1 MARLPDPSHLQQ
13 DEQNK
18 QLAIPDIKV
27 PAPPVGATATEKA
40 LSLAQKLRLD
50 RLLLPLDGSNEAEQA
65 LPYAAI
71 IAKRVGGE
79 INLFH
84 CLQPMHPVQI
94 GKPGYLPYPD
104 AQHDRGNHLATAYLQ
119 EVKARLKPHGINA
132 RWNVA
137 TGEAAPLIA
146 YRAATGNFGMT
157 LLAAHT
163 LPRVVRGIHANV
175 TANLWKMT
183 AGPLFLFN
191 RAHIRL
197 NGSPPPHPETIF
209 IPISDKATFD
219 AALPIAST
227 LSMALNSRLVLL
239 LNAPKRNDSDGSAG
253 GRTITPEESAA
264 QAVAEELNAEGCHA
278 EVEHVSG
285 GVIAIARRQLQERGS
300 WVVAGS
306 HMRSGLARLFR
317 GSQGD
322 NFLRQCR
329 GPLIVVPDAEA
340 AKSREKSIRKKM
352 APAVGAV
359 LSR

>member
-1 MARLPDPSHLQQ
+1 MAP
-13 DEQNK
+13 EQV
-18 QLAIPDIKV
+18 LIRAR
-27 PAPPVGATATEKA
+27 G
-40 LSLAQKLRLD
+40 LRLD
-50 RLLLPLDGSNEAEQA
+50 RVLLPLDGSNESEQA
-65 LPYAAI
+65 LPYAGI
-71 IAKRVGGE
+71 IAKRLGGE

-84 CLQPMHPVQI
+84 CLQPMHPVQA
-94 GKPGYLPYPD
+94 GRPGYLPYPD
-104 AQHDRGNHLATAYLQ
+104 AQHDRGAHLATAYLK
-119 EVKARLKPHGINA
+119 EVKARLKPHRLNA

-137 TGEAAPLIA
+137 TGDAAPLIA

-163 LPRVVRGIHANV
+163 LPRVVRGIQANV
-175 TANLWKMT
+175 TTDLWKLT

-197 NGSPPPHPETIF
+197 NGTPPPHPETIF
-209 IPISDKATFD
+209 IPVGDHATFQ

-239 LNAPKRNDSDGSAG
+239 INTPEIKAG
-253 GRTITPEESAA
+253 DRSKNNESITPKQNAA
-264 QAVAEELNAEGCHA
+264 KALAEELTGQGCYA
-278 EVEHVSG
+278 EVENVTG

-306 HMRSGLARLFR
+306 HMRSGLSRLIR

-329 GPLIVVPDAEA
+329 GPLIVVPDAA
-340 AKSREKSIRKKM
+340 AARSREKSIRKRM
-352 APAVGAV
+352 APAEGII
-359 LSR
+359 SGR